1 MKFGFLSTL
10 DNRLLP
16 YFIKYAA
23 LEGIEDVVIFLD
35 SKKISQKNNE
45 IFDMRTNGFF
55 GSYESVNSLLFTESK
70 SFPYFFVNSQLHFY

>member
-35 SKKISQKNNE
+35 SKNK
-45 IFDMRTNGFF
+45 
-55 GSYESVNSLLFTESK
+55 SK
-70 SFPYFFVNSQLHFY
+70 TMKFSI